1 MMSSSKANVGETK
14 YHLCQQCERK
24 IEEGGEQVEEEREE
38 HKSNSR
44 LDRFRNCSCTEDVQ
58 VYVTMSIIV
67 ALAVIVTTVK
77 ILIESVYS

>member
-1 MMSSSKANVGETK
+1 MTMSSSKANVGETK

-24 IEEGGEQVEEEREE
+24 IEEGEQVEEERKEY
-38 HKSNSR
+38 KSNSR